1 MPSILHL
8 DDDALDQKLI
18 RAALMREGLARN
30 LVQVDSKDAFI
41 DTMNSRCFDLILSDY
56 NMVGFDGMAA
66 LKVAQAACPDIPFI
80 VLSGAMGETAAVELL
95 KAGATDVVLKDRL
108 ERLMPAIR
116 RAVREAA
123 DRAARRAAEDRL
135 RASEARLRM
144 TVESV
149 RDYAIFSID
158 PAGRITGWNVGAER
172 VFGFTESEVVG
183 QQVELLYTIDDR
195 AAGVPMR
202 ELSNAVANGFSRDD
216 RFHQRKDGTRF
227 FANGVVTPVYDDAH
241 RLIGFTKVA
250 QDVTELKERDAELR
264 RARDAAEAASQA
276 KDHFL
281 AVLSHELRTPLT
293 PVLTMAQF
301 MERDMSLP
309 LQARDAFGMIRRNIE
324 LEARLIDDLLDI
336 TRISRGKMEF
346 NFSTVDAHE
355 KVKQV
360 IEMCSDDARAKGIEL
375 SADLLAP
382 RTHVHAD
389 AARIQQVAWNLIKN
403 AIKFTPAGGTIRVWT
418 TCDGDGHFV
427 LEVQDSGIGIE
438 PDLLPRLFLPFEQG
452 GKDVTRLF
460 GGLGLGLTISKSIIE
475 QHSGRIRAQSDGN
488 GRGATFRIELP
499 TVDGGP
505 ALEHAGPSSAS
516 AGNKS
521 APGVRVLLVED
532 NVDTAGVMSMVLT
545 MAGFE
550 VRVANSVAAALK
562 SAAAEPPD
570 VLVSDIGLPD
580 GSGLDLM
587 RQLQNARPILGI
599 ALSGYGQE
607 EDVRRSRD
615 AGFIEHLIK
624 PIDLDAL
631 ERSVRRVAALAEQG
645 K

>member
-18 RAALMREGLARN
+18 AAALTREGLAHD
-30 LVQVDSKDAFI
+30 LVQVRSKDAFTDAI
-41 DTMNSRCFDLILSDY
+41 NSRCFDLILADY
-56 NMVGFDGMAA
+56 NMAGFDGLAA
-66 LKVAQAACPDIPFI
+66 MKVAQSSCPDVPLI

-123 DRAARRAAEDRL
+123 DRAARHAAEDRL
-135 RASEARLRM
+135 KASEARLRM

-158 PAGRITGWNVGAER
+158 PAGLITGWNVGAER
-172 VFGFTESEVVG
+172 VFGFAEAEILG
-183 QQVELLYTIDDR
+183 RQVELLYTPEDR
-195 AAGVPMR
+195 AAGVPAR
-202 ELSNAVANGFSRDD
+202 ELSIAVANGFSRDD
-216 RFHQRKDGTRF
+216 RFHQRKDGARF
-227 FANGVVTPVYDDAH
+227 FANGVVTPVYDNAQ

-293 PVLTMAQF
+293 PVLTMAQL
-301 MERDMSLP
+301 MERDVSLP
-309 LQARDAFGMIRRNIE
+309 PKAREAFGMIRRNVE

-360 IEMCSDDARAKGIEL
+360 IEMCSDDARAKGVEL
-375 SADLLAP
+375 SAELLAP
-382 RTHVHAD
+382 RIHVHAD

-403 AIKFTPAGGTIRVWT
+403 AIKFTSAGGTIHVRT
-418 TCDGDGHFV
+418 SCDGEGHFV

-475 QHSGRIRAQSDGN
+475 QHAGQIVALSDGS
-488 GRGATFRIELP
+488 GHGSTFRIELP
-499 TVDGGP
+499 TVDCPTAAEHGGSP
-505 ALEHAGPSSAS
+505 SVSTGVEHA
-516 AGNKS
+516 
-521 APGVRVLLVED
+521 PGMRILLVED
-532 NVDTAGVMSMVLT
+532 NIDTAGVMAMVLK

-550 VRVANSVAAALK
+550 VRVANNVAAALK

-587 RQLQNARPILGI
+587 RQLQNARPMFGI

-624 PIDLDAL
+624 PVDLDVL
-631 ERSVRRVAALAEQG
+631 ERSVRRVAAMAEA
-645 K
+645 KH